1 MPEYLAP
8 GVFIEEIERGPKPI
22 EGVATSTAAFL
33 GEAERGPM
41 RPRLVT
47 GFGEYLRLFGDV
59 FADNKY
65 LPFGVKAFFDNG
77 GRRCYIAR
85 IAGLNAQAATLDTG
99 VGYTITAN
107 GPGVAGNRMF
117 ARISASTTEV
127 QNAAGDALVPL
138 GFRLQVAYWSRG
150 EPAELDFD
158 PFEATD
164 RLPRPALIEDYDDL
178 AIDPESSSYWKRSIS
193 DTTSALITL
202 TVDPDPN
209 NVTLPT
215 DPEGGDAIKGLLTA
229 GDDGETPNVVQFEG
243 DRDDDNNPIADPNQ
257 LRGLAALELDNFRD
271 VAIVHAPGIGNDDA
285 GADIQKAIVDHCR
298 PDRFRIA
305 VLDAAR
311 NQNVLSGETLN
322 PRNQNDSQYAAF
334 YYPWYFTPH
343 PRTGAR
349 TLVPPGAAACG
360 IYALTDNARGVFKAP
375 ANVPVAGAIDLEF
388 DIDTGKQEVLN
399 PRGVNCIRRFP
410 GRGIRM
416 WGARTL
422 SSDPL
427 WKYVSVR
434 RLFLFLEHSI
444 YNSTQW
450 VVFEPNDQRLW
461 ARVQQTIT
469 LFLRTQWREGAL
481 FGAKEEEAFSVS
493 VGPDTMTTDDIL
505 NGRLIVEI
513 GIAPV
518 RPAEFVIF
526 RVFQQT
532 REAKS

>member
-22 EGVATSTAAFL
+22 EGVATSTTAFL
-33 GEAERGPM
+33 GEAERGPV

-47 GFGEYLRLFGDV
+47 GYGEYLRLFGDV

-65 LPFGVKAFFDNG
+65 LPYGVKAFFDNG

-85 IAGLNAQAATLDTG
+85 ITGPGVALASLNTE
-99 VGYTITAN
+99 GYRISAN
-107 GPGVAGNRMF
+107 GPGAVGNRIW
-117 ARISASTTEV
+117 ARIVASTTEKP
-127 QNAAGDALVPL
+127 NAAGDALEPI
-138 GFRLQVAYWSRG
+138 GFRLQIAYWSHDVPG
-150 EPAELDFD
+150 GLFD
-158 PFEATD
+158 PFENDET
-164 RLPRPALIEDYDDL
+164 LPRPALVEDFDDL
-178 AIDPESSSYWKRSIS
+178 SLDPDSANYWRKMIG

-202 TVDPDPN
+202 DVPDDNAATKPARGDIFADPLTGGVD
-209 NVTLPT
+209 
-215 DPEGGDAIKGLLTA
+215 GGDAT
-229 GDDGETPNVVQFEG
+229 VVQFEG
-243 DRDDDNNPIADPNQ
+243 DRNAAGDPVDDPLQ
-257 LRGLAALELDNFRD
+257 LRGLAALNLDAYRD
-271 VAIVHAPGIGNDDA
+271 VAIVHAPGIGNATPDGTA
-285 GADIQKAIVDHCR
+285 IQKAVVTHCVR
-298 PDRFRIA
+298 NSFRFA

-311 NQNVLSGETLN
+311 GLTAVSDDRLN
-322 PRNQNDSQYAAF
+322 PRNAIDSSYAAF
-334 YYPWYFTPH
+334 YYPWYYTPH
-343 PRTGAR
+343 PRTGVK

-360 IYALTDNARGVFKAP
+360 IYALTDNTRGVWKAP
-375 ANVPVAGAIDLEF
+375 ANLPVAGAIDLEY
-388 DIDTGKQEVLN
+388 DINTGRQEILN

-422 SSDPL
+422 SSDAL

-434 RLFLFLEHSI
+434 RLFIFLEASI

-450 VVFEPNDQRLW
+450 VVFEPNDTKLW

-481 FGAKEEEAFSVS
+481 FGDKEEEAFSVA
-493 VGPDTMTTDDIL
+493 VGRDTMTEDDIL
-505 NGRLIVEI
+505 NGRLIVEV

-526 RVFQQT
+526 RIFQKT